1 MKFRFLLIFLL
12 CSCSSELNKS
22 ISKSTYTSS
31 GFAYV
36 YNEFDRINK
45 ITSKK
50 FKNDQ
55 LLIGHSRLKVGKL
68 LKITNPKNKKFIILK
83 VKKKTKYPE
92 FYQILITEAVAY
104 KLELEESLPFVEIQE
119 IKKNKSFIAE
129 KAKTFEEEK
138 KVVNK
143 VPVTGVKID
152 NISKTKKTKKSKS
165 VYFSIIIAEFY
176 SSNSAIFLRERIN
189 KEMPNFDNKKIS
201 IKKNKK
207 NSFQLISG
215 PYSTV
220 NSLKNDYIILKRN
233 GFEELDV
240 KLNE

>member
-83 VKKKTKYPE
+83 VKKK
-92 FYQILITEAVAY
+92 
-104 KLELEESLPFVEIQE
+104 
-119 IKKNKSFIAE
+119 N
-129 KAKTFEEEK
+129 
-138 KVVNK
+138 
-143 VPVTGVKID
+143 
-152 NISKTKKTKKSKS
+152 
-165 VYFSIIIAEFY
+165 
-176 SSNSAIFLRERIN
+176 
-189 KEMPNFDNKKIS
+189 KIS
-201 IKKNKK
+201 
-207 NSFQLISG
+207 
-215 PYSTV
+215 
-220 NSLKNDYIILKRN
+220 
-233 GFEELDV
+233 
-240 KLNE
+240 